1 MKKQIKS
8 QVVNDGS
15 GLVLDRLAVAVEKPG
30 KTTRKNSEVS
40 RYSETTLKEDV
51 LEANR
56 HIGDHI
62 ASATRRSTLIR
73 EYLKIT
79 HPEVTIRTITRII
92 SKSADN
98 ID

>member
-1 MKKQIKS
+1 MKKQMKS
-8 QVVNDGS
+8 QVISDAAELTSNRFDVS
-15 GLVLDRLAVAVEKPG
+15 PESLG
-30 KTTRKNSEVS
+30 KTARKNSEIS
-40 RYSETTLKEDV
+40 KYSETTLKEDV

-79 HPEVTIRTITRII
+79 HPEITIRTITRII
-92 SKSADN
+92 SKSADKV
-98 ID
+98 D